1 MAPITMPTPATRW
14 LETRQPR
21 TLRRLTF
28 AAVFLF
34 IWGLDTHG
42 SFAGSGDEPHY
53 QMIAHSLVFDGDLDL
68 ANNYADRSNL
78 VGAGSLE
85 AGPHAR
91 VGAGGRLRPV
101 HDIGLPLVFAPV
113 FAAAYAAADASGE
126 RLPPRLMARARL
138 TEPLVLRHLLSLAMA
153 ALTALMAVMLF
164 DVARAM
170 SLSHRQ
176 ALGWTLLFT
185 LSPPVLSHSFLFFT
199 EIPAALIVVFCW
211 RVLTG
216 AGPLTRRGQLLTGA
230 LTGFLLIL
238 HARYIGLAAAMLA
251 LMLWRHGV
259 VARGWRGIVWL
270 IAPVIVFAV
279 ARTAV
284 NAWFWGDLFTSPHT
298 LPEAAVTPAN
308 PLEEVLVRV
317 FGLLVDQEHGLLTY
331 APVYL
336 LALPAWRL
344 MRRTRPREWTDVT
357 LLMAAYLVPVILPA
371 LNRHGWSGG
380 WSPAARFL
388 VPIAPLLIVMVFEY
402 VRQLP
407 RPTFA
412 APLTRRAF
420 AGLLVALVAV
430 QIALDLLYWSRP
442 KLLWNDGTGTGAL
455 PAFLST
461 PGFDLAAW
469 LPSWHQPTT
478 YTWVISVV
486 FVTAWLWRSGK
497 SGRSGKVE
505 K

>member
-1 MAPITMPTPATRW
+1 MPTPATRW

-21 TLRRLTF
+21 TLRRLIF

-78 VGAGSLE
+78 VGAGTLE
-85 AGPHAR
+85 ASPHAR
-91 VGAGGRLRPV
+91 AGIGGRLRPV
-101 HDIGLPLVFAPV
+101 HDIGLPLLFAPV
-113 FAAAYAAADASGE
+113 FALAYAAAEASGE
-126 RLPPRLMARARL
+126 SLPPRLMARARL

-153 ALTALMAVMLF
+153 ALTAVLAMMLF

-170 SLSHRQ
+170 SLSH
-176 ALGWTLLFT
+176 ASAFGWTLLFT

-199 EIPAALIVVFCW
+199 EIPGALIVVFCW

-216 AGPLTRRGQLLTGA
+216 AEPITRKRHLVTGA
-230 LTGFLLIL
+230 LTGFLLLL
-238 HARYIGLAAAMLA
+238 HARYVGLVAAMLA
-251 LMLWRHGV
+251 LMLWRRSGTK
-259 VARGWRGIVWL
+259 RRWRDTLSFLVP
-270 IAPVIVFAV
+270 IAVFAA

-284 NAWFWGDLFTSPHT
+284 NVWFWGDLFTSPHT
-298 LPEAAVTPAN
+298 LPGTPVTTPN
-308 PLEEVLVRV
+308 PLAEVLTRA

-336 LALPAWRL
+336 LALPAWL
-344 MRRTRPREWTDVT
+344 FMCRRRPREWTDAT
-357 LLMAAYLVPVILPA
+357 LLMAAYLLPVLLPA
-371 LNRHGWSGG
+371 FNRHGWSGG

-388 VPIAPLLIVMVFEY
+388 VPIAPLLIVMMFEY
-402 VRQLP
+402 VRQFRLQTDGE
-407 RPTFA
+407 R
-412 APLTRRAF
+412 TRRTFSGA
-420 AGLLVALVAV
+420 LIVLVAV
-430 QIALDLLYWSRP
+430 QIALNLLYWSRP

-455 PAFLST
+455 PVFLSP
-461 PGFDLAAW
+461 PGVNLPAW

-478 YTWVISVV
+478 YTWVASLV
-486 FVTAWLWRSGK
+486 FVAVWLASGIWRSGK
-497 SGRSGKVE
+497 VGEVE
-505 K
+505 RQVDK